1 MARIWLSGERYLKW
15 RAAACTLGRHIV
27 EKVDA
32 MSDTSSNRLV
42 EIFFDHNGNLSDKW
56 EQYLNIY
63 DMELRGFVERAQ
75 PVSLLEIGVQ
85 NGGSL
90 QVWKK
95 YFTNGS
101 RIVGLDIEEACRGLD
116 LGENI
121 EILIGDASDPVQIQQ
136 LLGDDTFDVIVD
148 DGSHRSDHI
157 IATFIACFDRLRA
170 GGVFIIE
177 DIHCSYM
184 ASHVGGFRKRDA
196 AIEMLKGLADAVN
209 FDHVEED
216 ALSSMASEERAYLK
230 EMNRHVA
237 SVSFYDS
244 VVVVRKLMTPKTQPY
259 RRIMT
264 GKKMPVADPSPA
276 IVGEVAPLLREFV
289 LSSAATGAFGP
300 LILESLASTKE
311 SLERVRAER
320 DGLAAKS
327 ATEARELAAEIGR
340 LREEHQ
346 QTKGVSMLADA
357 EIRRLRAASR
367 VAVQSSQ
374 DAAEEIRALKEERGE
389 LAARA
394 HALSGELTN
403 LESRLGEIMRST
415 SWRFGAPVRVL
426 GTQLMH
432 RSAAVKRVMY
442 AKRAAGGWAPLLRIV
457 RRTLREQGWR
467 GVEQRSRQFAGDSVE
482 IHRPDA
488 LQVRM
493 TQTLSGIAAR
503 FGPAIHKPAEPLRG
517 PTISLLMPV
526 YRTPLD
532 ALRQAI
538 ASVIQQTYPSWELCV
553 VDDASMDERLR
564 SLLEEFSRKDARIK
578 IKVADVNGGISSATN
593 LAYEMATGE
602 FIALFDHDD
611 LLTHDALSEVV
622 AAIADNPSADL
633 FYSDECK
640 VDPRGTPLEVFSKP
654 DWSPLLLHSSMYIGH
669 LSVYRRSLM
678 ERVGGFRSDFDFSQ
692 DYDFA
697 LRAVELTDGIV
708 HIPKVLY
715 GWRMIAA
722 SGAAGGKP
730 YARLSNI
737 NALQSAADR
746 QNLKAKA
753 IPLPTANYLQWGD
766 DAVSGFVSIIIPS
779 DNERN
784 ITESIKSIQNET
796 DYPHWE
802 VLVVTNST
810 IVDRLSADSGDKR
823 IRYVRYDKPFNFSD
837 KCNVGAAVASGEFL
851 VFYNDDVR
859 VITKKWVQRI
869 LELLQMASVGAVAP
883 KMLYENG
890 TIQHAGMVT
899 GVRRLFGTAFHCL
912 DAQTTLHYNFAQSI
926 REVSVLC
933 GACIA
938 VTKKVFEEVDGFDAV
953 NAAISHSD
961 VDLCFKIRD
970 RGLSCVY
977 TPYAE
982 LTHIGHVS
990 IAETE
995 KEDKKAA
1002 RPFKQ
1007 DKADINMLRRW
1018 PWFVADDPYFT
1029 KPMREQLFHDSP
1041 ERFQIFAPREVAHED
1056 GRDVLL
1062 LAHDLTMSG
1071 APRLLFEMALFLK
1084 RSGHFVVVATPA
1096 DGAYR
1101 VPLVEHGIPV
1111 ICDELVLTGS
1121 DHLFDLAKNFDIVI
1135 GNTVLCWKDIDR
1147 LAGYTKTYLYSHE
1160 SQIVSDHFAGLHG
1173 FGSAVKSATGV
1184 MAASSR
1190 AASHL
1195 ERFRSDIDILPGYG
1209 ADDLPWKKYETP
1221 VPGAAIVV
1229 TLIGSKESRKGQD
1242 IAVEALRLLTS
1253 RYRERKVVLRLYGRD
1268 HEPAFVARLEK
1279 LVADMPEVE
1288 LGPELPHDAYIAALG
1303 ASDIVLSAARD
1314 DTLPLVSLDALALG
1328 RIMVCTRETGTSDF
1342 LEEGVSGF
1350 VAAQASPEA
1359 VADALQQALDQMADW
1374 PSIGTNARN
1383 VFEENF
1389 TKRIFHQR
1397 TLAVLDLQ
1405 EESIPSA

>member
-1 MARIWLSGERYLKW
+1 
-15 RAAACTLGRHIV
+15 
-27 EKVDA
+27 
-32 MSDTSSNRLV
+32 MSDTSGNRLI
-42 EIFFDHNGNLSDKW
+42 EIFFDHNENLSDKW
-56 EQYLNIY
+56 EQYLHIY
-63 DMELRGFVERAQ
+63 DMELREFAERAQ

-95 YFTNGS
+95 YFAAGS
-101 RIVGLDIEEACRGLD
+101 RIVGIDIEEACGKLD

-121 EILIGDASDPVQIQQ
+121 EVMVGDASDPAQIQQ
-136 LLGDDTFDVIVD
+136 LLGEETFDVIVD

-157 IATFIACFDRLRA
+157 VATFRACFDRLRA

-184 ASHVGGFRKRDA
+184 ASHLGGFRKREA
-196 AIEMLKGLADAVN
+196 AIEMLKGVVDAVN
-209 FDHVEED
+209 FDHVETD
-216 ALSSMASEERAYLK
+216 AFSLLADDERAYL
-230 EMNRHVA
+230 EHLNREVA
-237 SVSFYDS
+237 SISFYDS
-244 VVVVRKLMTPKTQPY
+244 VVVVRKLMSPKTRPF

-264 GKKMPVADPSPA
+264 GKRVPVADPSAAIAGESPA
-276 IVGEVAPLLREFV
+276 KLREFV
-289 LSSAATGAFGP
+289 LSSAATGTIGP
-300 LILESLASTKE
+300 LIMESLASARE
-311 SLERVRAER
+311 DLERIRIEKDSLVAEAEVAARAASAAADENER
-320 DGLAAKS
+320 LRKEQELIK
-327 ATEARELAAEIGR
+327 EARAS
-340 LREEHQ
+340 
-346 QTKGVSMLADA
+346 TDA
-357 EIRRLRAASR
+357 EIRRLRAASFL
-367 VAVQSSQ
+367 AEQSSQ
-374 DAAEEIRALKEERGE
+374 DAAREIRALKEERGE

-394 HALSGELTN
+394 HALSGEVTS
-403 LESRLGEIMRST
+403 LENQLAEIMRST
-415 SWRFGAPVRVL
+415 SWRFGAPVRVI

-432 RSAAVKRVMY
+432 RSGAVKRVMN
-442 AKRAAGGWAPLLRIV
+442 AKRVAGGWAPLLRIV

-467 GVEQRSRQFAGDSVE
+467 GVQQRARQFDGDRVGLP
-482 IHRPDA
+482 RPNA
-488 LQVRM
+488 LQERM
-493 TQTLSGIAAR
+493 THTLSDIAVR
-503 FGPAIHKPAEPLRG
+503 FGPVPVNRLVTESSDG

-538 ASVIQQTYPSWELCV
+538 VSVMQQTYQRWELCI
-553 VDDASMDERLR
+553 VDDASND
-564 SLLEEFSRKDARIK
+564 SQLLDVLNEFARKDTRIK
-578 IKVADVNGGISSATN
+578 VKIADANGGISAATN
-593 LAYEMATGE
+593 QAYSMATGD

-622 AAIADNPSADL
+622 AAIASNPTADL

-640 VDPRGTPLEVFSKP
+640 VDPHGSPLEVLSKP
-654 DWSPLLLHSSMYIGH
+654 DWSPLLMNSSMYIGH

-678 ERVGGFRSDFDFSQ
+678 ERVGGFRSEFDFSQ

-697 LRAVELTDGIV
+697 LRAMELTNQVV

-730 YARLSNI
+730 YARISNV

-746 QNLKAKA
+746 RNMKAKA
-753 IPLPTANYLQWGD
+753 IPLPTANYLEWD
-766 DAVSGFVSIIIPS
+766 EAAINGFVSIVIPS
-779 DNERN
+779 DNANN
-784 ITESIKSIQNET
+784 IKESIESIVSET
-796 DYPHWE
+796 DYQNWE
-802 VLVVTNST
+802 VLVVTNSA
-810 IVDRLSADSGDKR
+810 IVDRLSSERADKR
-823 IRYVRYDKPFNFSD
+823 IRYIRYDKPFNFSD
-837 KCNVGAAVASGEFL
+837 KCNVGAAAASGDFL
-851 VFYNDDVR
+851 IFYNDDVR
-859 VITKKWVQRI
+859 VITRKWIQRI
-869 LELLQMASVGAVAP
+869 LELLQQKGVGAVAP
-883 KMLYENG
+883 KMLYEDG

-899 GVRRLFGTAFHCL
+899 GVRRLVGTAFHCL
-912 DAQTTLHYNFAQSI
+912 DSQTTLHYNLAQSI

-938 VTKKVFEEVDGFDAV
+938 VKKQVFDEIDGFDAV

-970 RGLSCVY
+970 RGLTCVY

-995 KEDKKAA
+995 KAQQKAA

-1018 PWFVADDPYFT
+1018 PWFIADDPYFT

-1041 ERFQIFAPREVAHED
+1041 EKFQIFAPREPARQG
-1056 GRDVLL
+1056 GRDILL

-1071 APRLLFEMALFLK
+1071 APRLLFEMAIFLK
-1084 RSGHFVVVATPA
+1084 HCGHFVVVATPA

-1101 VPLVEHGIPV
+1101 KPLVEHGIPV

-1121 DHLFDLAKNFDIVI
+1121 DHLFDLAKNFDVVI

-1160 SQIVSDHFAGLHG
+1160 SQIVSDHFAGLPG
-1173 FGSAVKSATGV
+1173 FGAAIKSATGV
-1184 MAASSR
+1184 IAASTR

-1195 ERFRSDIDILPGYG
+1195 RRFRDKIDILPGYG
-1209 ADDLPWKKYETP
+1209 ADDLPWKKYDAP
-1221 VPGAAIVV
+1221 IADAVISV

-1242 IAVEALRLLTS
+1242 IAVEALRMLSS
-1253 RYRERKVVLRLYGRD
+1253 RYRKHKVVLRLYGRN
-1268 HEPAFVARLEK
+1268 HESAFVARLEK
-1279 LVADMPEVE
+1279 LVADMPDVE
-1288 LGPELPHDAYIAALG
+1288 LGPELPHDAYIEALR

-1350 VAAQASPEA
+1350 VATQASPEA
-1359 VADALQQALDQMADW
+1359 VAAGLERALDRIADW
-1374 PSIGTNARN
+1374 PAIGAKARS

-1389 TKRIFHQR
+1389 TKHSFHQR
-1397 TLAVLDLQ
+1397 TLSLLGLQ
-1405 EESIPSA
+1405 EEGVKAV